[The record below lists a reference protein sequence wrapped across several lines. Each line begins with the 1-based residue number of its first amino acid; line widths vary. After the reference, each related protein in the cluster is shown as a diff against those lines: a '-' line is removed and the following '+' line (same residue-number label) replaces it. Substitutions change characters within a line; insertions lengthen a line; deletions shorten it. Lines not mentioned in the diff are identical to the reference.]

1 MASIEVWLHILS
13 NIISLPT
20 NIVCDLI
27 DNPDKRS
34 NQEFLRE
41 LHSICLTSY
50 HGGAAREII

>member
-27 DNPDKRS
+27 DNPEKRS

-41 LHSICLTSY
+41 LHSICLTAY
-50 HGGAAREII
+50 NGGATREMI